1 MIKKTT
7 LKCDC
12 GCTAFKVSVVG
23 DNKLVLYC
31 TGDKCDNF
39 FEISHDPTVQ
49 DITRMVATNLSDM
62 AVNKIG
68 EFIIGGV
75 SNGKRRK

>member
-12 GCTAFKVSVVG
+12 GCTAFKVSVIG

-31 TGDKCDNF
+31 TKDGCENF
-39 FEISHDPTVQ
+39 FEISHDPTMQ
-49 DITRMVATNLSDM
+49 DITRAVATNLSDY
-62 AVNKIG
+62 AVNKLG
-68 EFIIGGV
+68 EFIV
-75 SNGKRRK
+75 RRM

>member
-12 GCTAFKVSVVG
+12 GCTAFRVSVIG

-31 TGDKCDNF
+31 TKEGCENF
-39 FEISHDPTVQ
+39 FEISHDPSLK
-49 DITRMVATNLSDM
+49 DITHAVATNLGDY

-75 SNGKRRK
+75 DNGKRRK